1 MRDVTT
7 KTLRPLQIR
16 FDAYGAGD
24 DNEFKYELIVLMTGS
39 IKELKIAAQ
48 NAFGY
53 GGPDGLK
60 RAIHKSKS
68 TLTLINDQE
77 LFEVVDNL
85 WIALANPN
93 EKEIHRREA
102 LGRFNSI
109 SDSIVESLQRESA
122 ALKEQFD

>member
-39 IKELKIAAQ
+39 IRELKAAAR
-48 NAFGY
+48 NAVDN
-53 GGPDGLK
+53 GGADGLK

-68 TLTLINDQE
+68 TLTLINDAE
-77 LFEVVDNL
+77 LLAVVDCLSAIVSSPTEMDIN
-85 WIALANPN
+85 
-93 EKEIHRREA
+93 RREA
-102 LGRFNSI
+102 LGRFNSVC
-109 SDSIVESLQRESA
+109 DSVVESLEHESTS
-122 ALKEQFD
+122 LKDQF